1 MPLSEAARAIVRFL
15 AEEDRGQR
23 GCDEETV
30 RARLHLTD
38 EAYEAALSELLD
50 YGLIGP
56 TLAAAG
62 ETGGRL
68 VVSAEGREA
77 LARGFAPES
86 LPLTPIALARNP
98 IVAASWAIDRLAAA
112 QELPEGRDALA
123 DEIVLAVL
131 GLLQISGECL
141 PPDTIEMVQ
150 AAAET
155 LMAEVRRPAPR
166 LDVIRDAL
174 RVLGFPDGTL
184 ALNSPLVTALPALA
198 SAIDALLV

>member
-15 AEEDRGQR
+15 AEEDRERR

-30 RARLHLTD
+30 RTRLQLTD
-38 EAYEAALSELLD
+38 EAYQAAVSELLD

-56 TLAAAG
+56 TLTAAG

-68 VVSAEGREA
+68 VLSAEGEEV
-77 LARGFAPES
+77 LARGFALES

-131 GLLQISGECL
+131 GLLPMAEECL
-141 PPDTIEMVQ
+141 PPDAVETVQ

-155 LMAEVRRPAPR
+155 LIAEVRRPAPR
-166 LDVIRDAL
+166 LDIVRGAL
-174 RVLGFPDGTL
+174 RAIGFPDGTP

-198 SAIDALLV
+198 SAIDALLA

>member
-15 AEEDRGQR
+15 AEEDREQR
-23 GCDEETV
+23 GCDEETL
-30 RARLHLTD
+30 RARLHLAD

-68 VVSAEGREA
+68 VLSTEGREA
-77 LARGFAPES
+77 LARDFAPEG

-123 DEIVLAVL
+123 DDIVLALL
-131 GLLQISGECL
+131 GLLQMAEECL
-141 PPDTIEMVQ
+141 PPDAIETVQ
-150 AAAET
+150 AAAEA
-155 LMAEVRRPAPR
+155 LMAEVRSPAPR
-166 LDVIRDAL
+166 LAVIRRAL

-184 ALNSPLVTALPALA
+184 YLNSPLVTALPALTT
-198 SAIDALLV
+198 AIDLLLA